1 MGNVDACSKDDEL
14 VRMFEENNGPV
25 NETAWQF
32 FSRSYTKFCNS
43 IVNPRRWSYETSQ
56 LVSNGYTTEN
66 FPWTVTEF
74 KVFSQGN
81 TLHCC
86 FWNLKEDNTNG
97 MSGTTAS
104 TKQQKGHIPPS
115 SRLCIVYLHTNQ
127 RSLYDVHEIIPLAK
141 RLKASILSFDLPGC
155 GKSEGSLN
163 GTMDGDVE
171 HILEWAQCLV
181 GADVRIVLW
190 ARGMSTALAIT
201 LGARLSKMKKSG
213 NPPPY
218 SISCM
223 ILDSPFTSIEDM
235 VKTAIDRMHNK
246 GYTLTKSLLKLF
258 IKRTAAKLAS
268 QMNGLNV
275 FEIKPVKYA
284 KENLIP
290 AFFLTATND
299 DYIPSDHSVVISKKW
314 GAPVQFSYFDGRH
327 YSNRPEDVV
336 MRPFDFI
343 TLHAITAYGGNGSQ
357 KVSSI
362 PPTPSSPSDG
372 DCAATAGGDCETEG
386 GLRDIIEVDEIQA
399 GEEETEEELLAI
411 IQGKVDPVPECG
423 PADD

>member
-43 IVNPRRWSYETSQ
+43 IVNPRRWSYETEQ
-56 LVSNGYTTEN
+56 LISNGYTRDI
-66 FPWTVTEF
+66 FPWNVTEF

-86 FWNLKEDNTNG
+86 FWNLKEDGGAG
-97 MSGTTAS
+97 MSSTTAS
-104 TKQQKGHIPPS
+104 TSAKQHIEPP

-127 RSLYDVHEIIPLAK
+127 RSLYDVHEIIPVAK

-163 GTMDGDVE
+163 GTMDADVE
-171 HILEWAQCLV
+171 HLLEWAQCLV

-201 LGARLSKMKKSG
+201 LGARLSKLKKAG
-213 NPPPY
+213 NPAPY
-218 SISCM
+218 TICCM
-223 ILDSPFTSIEDM
+223 VLDSPFTAIDDM

-275 FEIKPVKYA
+275 FEIKPLKYA
-284 KENLIP
+284 KDNIIP

-299 DYIPSDHSVVISKKW
+299 DYIPSEHSVIISKKW
-314 GAPVQFSYFDGRH
+314 GAPVQLSFFDGRH
-327 YSNRPEDVV
+327 YSIRPEDVN
-336 MRPFDFI
+336 MRPYDFI
-343 TLHAITAYGGNGSQ
+343 YFYTVTAFGGSQ
-357 KVSSI
+357 KA
-362 PPTPSSPSDG
+362 PPPPPVILNSSSPIPEDIAEDSQ
-372 DCAATAGGDCETEG
+372 
-386 GLRDIIEVDEIQA
+386 GLKGIIEVEDIQV

-411 IQGKVDPVPECG
+411 IQGKVDPISAEGEPSEG
-423 PADD
+423 